1 VLSYEEAIG
10 VLYSH
15 IYKGL
20 STDERARLDAGRPD
34 RARAL
39 LRELG
44 EPQLRYP
51 TIHVTGTKGKGST
64 AIMIAA
70 MLQAAGL
77 RIGVMTSPHLQD
89 IRERMQIDRA
99 MISKDEFAA
108 RVTALIPLFDAH
120 ADSGFPEVM
129 NALTFHYFA
138 DEKVDAAV
146 IEVGVGGRLDATN
159 VLQPEAVVFTSI
171 SYDHMHLLGN
181 TLAEIATEKAALIK
195 PGSAAISA
203 PQADEVVAVLDS
215 VARSQAVPLQVIG
228 RDIRF
233 REGAASRDGQAFTV
247 ADEEYRTAL
256 IGTHQAANGATAV
269 GAVEVL
275 RARGF
280 NVPREAMRVGLAS
293 AFWPGRLE
301 VLPGDPLILLDG
313 AHNGESALRLCE
325 ALKALFPERPR
336 VVVFAAKE
344 NKDVAATLRGILPAA
359 DVLILTR
366 SADQITQ
373 PPEVLAPYVLQAGFT
388 GFMVVQPDLSV
399 ALRNAR
405 TLAAPR
411 GLICV
416 TGSLYLIGEART
428 LLALEPN
435 RPAPP
440 GYSFPL

>member
-1 VLSYEEAIG
+1 MLSYEEAIG

-171 SYDHMHLLGN
+171 SYDHMHLL
-181 TLAEIATEKAALIK
+181 ATH
-195 PGSAAISA
+195 
-203 PQADEVVAVLDS
+203 
-215 VARSQAVPLQVIG
+215 
-228 RDIRF
+228 
-233 REGAASRDGQAFTV
+233 SRK
-247 ADEEYRTAL
+247 
-256 IGTHQAANGATAV
+256 
-269 GAVEVL
+269 
-275 RARGF
+275 
-280 NVPREAMRVGLAS
+280 S
-293 AFWPGRLE
+293 
-301 VLPGDPLILLDG
+301 
-313 AHNGESALRLCE
+313 
-325 ALKALFPERPR
+325 RPR
-336 VVVFAAKE
+336 K
-344 NKDVAATLRGILPAA
+344 LH
-359 DVLILTR
+359 
-366 SADQITQ
+366 
-373 PPEVLAPYVLQAGFT
+373 
-388 GFMVVQPDLSV
+388 
-399 ALRNAR
+399 
-405 TLAAPR
+405 
-411 GLICV
+411 
-416 TGSLYLIGEART
+416 
-428 LLALEPN
+428 
-435 RPAPP
+435 
-440 GYSFPL
+440 

>member
-1 VLSYEEAIG
+1 MLSYEEAIG
-10 VLYSH
+10 VLYGH

-20 STDERARLDAGRPD
+20 SADERTRLDAGRPD

-39 LRELG
+39 LHALG
-44 EPQLRYP
+44 APQLRYP
-51 TIHVTGTKGKGST
+51 TIHITGTKGKGST

-77 RIGVMTSPHLQD
+77 RVGVMTSPHLQD
-89 IRERMQIDRA
+89 IRERLQIDRA
-99 MISKDEFAA
+99 MISKDDFAA
-108 RVTALIPLFDAH
+108 RVSALVPLFAAH

-129 NALTFHYFA
+129 NALTFQYFA

-146 IEVGVGGRLDATN
+146 VEVGVGGRLDATN
-159 VLQPEAVVFTSI
+159 VLKPEAVVFTSI

-203 PQADEVVAVLDS
+203 PQAEEVVGVLDRT
-215 VARSQAVPLQVIG
+215 ARSQNVSLQIVG
-228 RDIRF
+228 RDISYS
-233 REGAASRDGQAFTV
+233 EGAATRDGQSFTV
-247 ADEEYRTAL
+247 DDQEYQTAL
-256 IGTHQAANGATAV
+256 IGAHQAVNGATAV
-269 GAVEVL
+269 STVEAL

-280 NVPREAMRVGLAS
+280 NITHDAMRAGLAS

-301 VLPGDPLILLDG
+301 VLPGEPLILLDG
-313 AHNGESALRLCE
+313 AHNGESAMRLCE

-373 PPEVLAPYVLQAGFT
+373 PPEVLAPYVLQAGYT
-388 GFMVVQPDLSV
+388 GFMVVQPDLGI

-405 TLAAPR
+405 TLAAPH
-411 GLICV
+411 GLVCV
-416 TGSLYLIGEART
+416 TGSLYLVGEART
-428 LLALEPN
+428 LLGLEPN
-435 RPAPP
+435 RSAPL